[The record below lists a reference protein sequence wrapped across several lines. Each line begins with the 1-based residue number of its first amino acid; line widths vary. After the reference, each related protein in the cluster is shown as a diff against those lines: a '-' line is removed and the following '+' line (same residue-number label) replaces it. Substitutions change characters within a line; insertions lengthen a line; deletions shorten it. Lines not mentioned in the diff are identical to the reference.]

1 MRPVRARWAVAL
13 RIGRRSA
20 LRSWGRSLLI
30 VLLIAIPIAGLAAA
44 ALVVQSSIPTT
55 AERLSAQLGR
65 SQAVLEVR
73 GYPDP
78 DAVQDPTDMN
88 RYSFPSQEGS
98 DGADEQTGT
107 YADPAALLPSGTRI
121 LTVGSTNATFR
132 TPTGFGSLTVTTGPS
147 WDPALQ
153 GRFALLSGRG
163 PKAADEVSVSPA
175 ALTRLGVRLG
185 DTVTIS
191 RPISATVRVVG
202 IERDLQMPFDD
213 QQVFAPQA
221 TFAGAPT
228 TNEADE
234 TFSKVYYLPDHVVSW
249 SELQSLNKQGVVGLS
264 RTVALDP
271 PPTPSVIGEQYG
283 GSDFTA
289 AIIVGGLG
297 AAFAVLEIALLAG
310 AAFAVGARQQQR
322 MLATVASV
330 GGDRSVLVRIIT
342 GGGVVLGA
350 VGGLLGVALGI
361 AAGAVYLRIVDN
373 GNVTQYPG
381 FHVPVVWLVL
391 IAAFAVGVGWLA
403 AVVPARAAA
412 KLDVVRALRGART
425 PQRVG
430 VRRPTIGLL
439 LLIVG
444 IAASI
449 AGGAML
455 AAVEGSDTVGQS
467 RLYQVGTLVLLG
479 GGPILAQIGA
489 LLCTGLLLRSVTR
502 LLTRAPLGTRLAA
515 RDTSRNLGRTVPAV
529 ASLMT
534 TVFLAV
540 FIMCIANANSIESIR
555 TYGWR
560 AQQGQ
565 IISAVSSTEKGGPS
579 AATGTAWAAAVRK
592 DLPVSNLAL
601 LSSSP
606 QGVDA
611 EKPSARKRDAIPFVA
626 PIAGAENCSGITVD
640 RVGAKCGRFSSSYSG
655 TSTAVWTGSVADLA
669 VLLGR
674 APSTAAQ
681 RALASGGAV
690 SLLSDL
696 VQDGHATLQWFTPK
710 QVTESQGGGGIPL
723 DQDNKPIPPVRSS
736 RLPAVVDL
744 PRNPLPYSLFVSPA
758 TAAAL
763 HIRTSPQQVVA
774 TLRQPATDRQL
785 DAVNNEMSGI
795 SGLPGSYFL
804 ETENGPLDTGVIF
817 AWSAL
822 FACLVI
828 AVSAGA
834 TAIGLARVDG
844 RADDAT
850 LQAVGSSP
858 RIRRTV
864 AFVQA
869 LIVCGLGGLI
879 GTALALAAAAALG
892 PASASLAF
900 APPWPQV
907 VLIVVGIPLVLAAGS
922 WLLVGNRAVI
932 ARRPAIG

>member
-1 MRPVRARWAVAL
+1 MRPIRARWAVAL

-20 LRSWGRSLLI
+20 VRSWGRSLLI
-30 VLLIAIPIAGLAAA
+30 VLLIAIPIAGLSAA
-44 ALVVQSSIPTT
+44 ALALQSSIPTT
-55 AERLSAQLGR
+55 SERLSAQLGR
-65 SQAVLEVR
+65 SQALLEVR
-73 GYPDP
+73 SYPDP
-78 DAVQDPTDMN
+78 KGVQDPSDIG
-88 RYSFPSQEGS
+88 RSDFPSQ
-98 DGADEQTGT
+98 DESGDQTGV
-107 YADPAALLPSGTRI
+107 YADPVALLPSGTRI

-153 GRFALLSGRG
+153 GRFTLLSGRG
-163 PKAADEVSVSPA
+163 PKAADEIAVSPA
-175 ALTRLGVRLG
+175 ALARLGARLG
-185 DTVTIS
+185 DEVTIS
-191 RPISATVRVVG
+191 RPVSKTVRVVG
-202 IERDLQMPFDD
+202 IERDLQLPSND

-221 TFAGAPT
+221 TFSGAPA

-234 TFSKVYYLPDHVVSW
+234 TFSKDYYLPDHVVSW
-249 SELQSLNKQGVVGLS
+249 SELQGLNKQGVVGLS
-264 RTVALDP
+264 RAVALDP
-271 PPTPSVIGEQYG
+271 PPTPAAIADSRGPDY
-283 GSDFTA
+283 TA

-297 AAFAVLEIALLAG
+297 GAFAVLEIALLAG

-361 AAGAVYLRIVDN
+361 AAGAVYLRITDD
-373 GNVTQYPG
+373 GNVSRHPG

-425 PQRVG
+425 PQRIG

-439 LLIVG
+439 LLIIG

-449 AGGAML
+449 AGGALL
-455 AAVEGSDTVGQS
+455 AGAFHSDTAGRS
-467 RLYQVGTLVLLG
+467 GFYQVGTLVLLG
-479 GGPILAQIGA
+479 GGPILAQVGA

-540 FIMCIANANSIESIR
+540 FIMCIANANSIDSIR
-555 TYGWR
+555 RYSWQ

-565 IISAVSSTEKGGPS
+565 IISTVSSTEKGGPS

-592 DLPVSNLAL
+592 ELPVSNLAL

-611 EKPSARKRDAIPFVA
+611 ENPSARKRDAIAFVA
-626 PIAGAENCSGITVD
+626 PIAGAENCGGITVD
-640 RVGAKCGRFSSSYSG
+640 RVGAKCGRFSSSYTG
-655 TSTAVWTGSVADLA
+655 DSTAVWTGSAADLA

-674 APSTAAQ
+674 APSAAAQ

-710 QVTESQGGGGIPL
+710 QYADSQGGGALPTGA
-723 DQDNKPIPPVRSS
+723 DGAPIRPVRST

-763 HIRTSPQQVVA
+763 HIRTSPLQVVA

-785 DAVNNEMSGI
+785 DAVNNTLSGI
-795 SGLPGSYFL
+795 SGVPGSYFVDV
-804 ETENGPLDTGVIF
+804 ENGPLDTGAIF

-822 FACLVI
+822 LACLLI

-869 LIVCGLGGLI
+869 LIVCGTGGLI

-892 PASASLAF
+892 PASASLTF

-932 ARRPAIG
+932 TRRPAIG